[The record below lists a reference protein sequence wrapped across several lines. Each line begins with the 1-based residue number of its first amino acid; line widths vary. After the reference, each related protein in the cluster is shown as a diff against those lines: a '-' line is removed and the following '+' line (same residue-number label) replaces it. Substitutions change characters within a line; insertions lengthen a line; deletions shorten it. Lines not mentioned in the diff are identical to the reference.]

1 MVHHI
6 MFPNSNTKMR
16 SLTRTFNGGGYGS
29 VLLDGGLGGQSS
41 YNGIDNYIETTNKG
55 HDRIHNKITGNGLA
69 DIISSKLGKLN
80 IAPQTSKPKRKNIT
94 LSI

>member
-6 MFPNSNTKMR
+6 ILPNSNAKMR

-41 YNGIDNYIETTNKG
+41 YNGIDNYIETTNRIKG
-55 HDRIHNKITGNGLA
+55 HNKITGNGLA